1 MSDRIRSGHLGRA
14 AVVYVRQ
21 SSAGQLRR
29 HAESTRLQLGLAGR
43 ARELGWREATIISD
57 DLGVSAAGYAE
68 RPGFQRLATEV
79 SLKQVGIVLCTE
91 ASRLSRNSK
100 DWAQLFELCGHL
112 DTLVADIDQVYDL
125 SIANDRLLLGIKG
138 SVSEYELALLRQRS
152 RESTEAKAQRGEFQL
167 MLPVGLC
174 WSDSKVELVP
184 DQRIQQAL
192 RLVFEKFEQL
202 GSARQVLMWLREHDI
217 SLPSK
222 GFPGTGP
229 VRWCSPTYSMV
240 IGFIRNP
247 AYAGAYTYGRTAPTQ
262 EVVNGQLQK
271 KRVFKPMSD
280 WRVLIRDHHPGY
292 ISWEQFEQN
301 QQALAEN
308 AFMTK
313 TRGRKS
319 ARGGKLL
326 LAGLLR
332 CRRCGHMLHV
342 SYGRGHDGRY
352 ECRQMNKANA
362 APRCIGFM
370 ARRIDAAVREQVL
383 SAVQGPALKAAIDAV
398 ATAAQQE
405 ARERDAVK
413 LELQQARYEAS
424 LAQRRY
430 EAVDPA
436 QRLVASELEARWNAA
451 LEAVVAQERRLASME
466 ERSREAPV
474 ANPELLSSLAQDMA
488 AVWDST
494 DALTLKQRI
503 VRVLIQEIVADIDE
517 AQHEVVLLIHWV
529 GGRHSEVR
537 VARPR
542 TGQHGNATSKQADD
556 IVMCMAGQWPDA
568 QIAGTLNRLGLR
580 TGVGNTW
587 TAERV
592 LSVRKRLRLVNFDP
606 AKAKVMLSLNQ
617 AADKLRVGPWVIR
630 RLVKLGVL
638 EATHPFLGAPWRID
652 PEQLEQERVKQA
664 AEAVVAR
671 RIRPG
676 SEAANQLNLEIP
688 TT

>member
-1 MSDRIRSGHLGRA
+1 MNDRIRVGHLERT

-21 SSAGQLRR
+21 SSVGQLHR
-29 HAESTRLQLGLAGR
+29 HAESTRLQLGLTQR
-43 ARELGWREATIISD
+43 ARELGWQEPKVVSD
-57 DLGVSAAGYAE
+57 DLGISAAGYAT
-68 RPGFQRLATEV
+68 RPGFQRLVTEV
-79 SLKQVGIVLCTE
+79 SLRQVGIILCVE

-152 RESTEAKAQRGEFQL
+152 RESTEAKAKRGEFQL
-167 MLPVGLC
+167 GLPVGLR
-174 WSDSKVELVP
+174 WADDKIDLVP
-184 DQRIQQAL
+184 DQRVQHAL
-192 RLVFEKFEQL
+192 RLVFEKFDQL
-202 GSARQVLMWLREHDI
+202 GSARQVLMWLREHGV
-217 SLPSK
+217 SLPTK

-240 IGFIRNP
+240 IGLIRHP
-247 AYAGAYTYGRTAPTQ
+247 AYAGAYTYGRTAPRQ
-262 EVVNGQLQK
+262 EVVDGQLQK
-271 KRVFKPMSD
+271 RRVFKPMSE
-280 WRVLIRDHHPGY
+280 WRVLIRNHHPGY

-352 ECRQMNKANA
+352 ECRQMNKASA
-362 APRCIGFM
+362 APRCIGFV
-370 ARRIDAAVREQVL
+370 ARRIDIAVREQVL
-383 SAVQGPALKAAIDAV
+383 TAVQGPALKAAIDAI
-398 ATAAQQE
+398 ATAAQQD
-405 ARERDAVK
+405 ALERDAVQ
-413 LELQQARYEAS
+413 LELQQARYEAG

-436 QRLVASELEARWNAA
+436 QRLVAAELEARWNAT
-451 LEAVVAQERRLASME
+451 LEVVVAQERRLATME

-474 ANPELLSSLAQDMA
+474 VKPELLNRLAQDMTV
-488 AVWDST
+488 VWDST
-494 DALTLKQRI
+494 DALALKQRI
-503 VRVLIQEIVADIDE
+503 VRVLIREIVADIDE
-517 AQHEVVLLIHWV
+517 ARHEVVLLIHWV

-537 VARPR
+537 VNRPQR
-542 TGQHGNATSKQADD
+542 GQHGNATSKQADD
-556 IVMCMAGQWPDA
+556 IVTCMAGQWPDA

-580 TGVGNTW
+580 TGLGNTW
-587 TAERV
+587 TAQRV
-592 LSVRKRLRLVNFDP
+592 LAVRKRLRLVNFDP
-606 AKAKVMLSLNQ
+606 AQAKAMLTLNQ
-617 AADKLRVGPWVIR
+617 AADKLSVGPWVIR

-638 EATHPFLGAPWRID
+638 EATHPFLGAPWQID
-652 PEQLEQERVKQA
+652 ADLLEQERVKQA
-664 AEAVVAR
+664 ARAVVAR
-671 RIRPG
+671 KVRPG
-676 SEAANQLNLEIP
+676 SETAQQLNLTIP
-688 TT
+688 ST